1 MSIILNMNVPAPLP
15 AGARTSAA
23 RGAGATL
30 RDLAP
35 GDCAVVRAVRAS
47 GELRGR
53 LMEMGFVS
61 GTEVRVVRLAPLGD
75 PLVVILHGYQLSLR
89 RSEAETVLVT
99 RD

>member
-1 MSIILNMNVPAPLP
+1 MNLPAPLP

-23 RGAGATL
+23 AQHGPTL
-30 RDLAP
+30 ADLAP
-35 GDCAVVRAVRAS
+35 GDHAAVRAVRAA

-61 GTEVRVVRLAPLGD
+61 GTDVRVLRFAPLGD
-75 PLVVILHGYQLSLR
+75 PMVVILHGYQLSLR
-89 RSEAETVLVT
+89 RSEAETVLVS